1 MAVRCECPL
10 RLDLRLQKSF
20 RTDGEEAVDAEE
32 GSDWMEGMGYEDL
45 GQGSVRFDINEKVP
59 SRESPHQPV

>member
-10 RLDLRLQKSF
+10 KLDLRLQKSF

-32 GSDWMEGMGYEDL
+32 GSDWIEGIG
-45 GQGSVRFDINEKVP
+45 I
-59 SRESPHQPV
+59 